1 MSKVYLNTGTNK
13 GDRLLNLVRVKEL
26 ISLGIGKPVKVSHI
40 YESESWG
47 YHSAQNFYNQ
57 CLLVDS
63 KYEPIAILYK
73 IFRIERD
80 MGRTEREEHYTD
92 RIIDIDILFFD
103 ELTINSDILTVPH
116 PLLHKRRFVLEPLAE
131 IAPDFIHPVLGKS
144 VKQMLQESDDKLF
157 VKKLEIKD

>member
-1 MSKVYLNTGTNK
+1 MNKVCLITGTNK

-26 ISLGIGKPVKVSHI
+26 ISLRIGKPVKVSHI

-57 CLLVDS
+57 CLLLNS
-63 KYEPIAILYK
+63 KCEAIAILYE
-73 IFRIERD
+73 IFRIERN
-80 MGRTEREEHYTD
+80 MGRAESEGHYTD
-92 RIIDIDILFFD
+92 RIIDIDILFFN
-103 ELTINSDILTVPH
+103 EQTINSDKLTVPH

-144 VKQMLQESDDKLF
+144 VKQMLKDSDDKLF